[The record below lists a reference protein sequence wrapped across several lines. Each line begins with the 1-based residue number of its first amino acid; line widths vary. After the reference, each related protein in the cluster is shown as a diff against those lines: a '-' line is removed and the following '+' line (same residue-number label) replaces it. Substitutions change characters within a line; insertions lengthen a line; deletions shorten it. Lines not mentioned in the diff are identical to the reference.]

1 MARHKKTQTKSVKKA
16 DSNEKSVPPRIED
29 MSDVQAQTPISP
41 PNEPSTDSVDKQD
54 SKPKIEVSTKPV
66 AENTQDEV
74 QKALQEMREA
84 QQRMAE
90 QEARLVEKERQLDE
104 KLKAG
109 VQNLTPMDAT
119 TRAAAEAHHET
130 RVERMKKNLA
140 KQELKSIM
148 IPLGPK
154 EKVGSTLTVIL
165 NGYRLNVPKGVY
177 VDVPMQV
184 AKIVADS
191 QNQTIQ
197 AGQNMR
203 LDADNTPDALL

>member
-1 MARHKKTQTKSVKKA
+1 MAKRKKTQTQSVKKA
-16 DSNEKSVPPRIED
+16 DSNERSVPPRIED
-29 MSDVQAQTPISP
+29 MDDVKAQAPVSP
-41 PNEPSTDSVDKQD
+41 QNEPQTDSDHKQD
-54 SKPKIEVSTKPV
+54 NKPKMEVSTKPV

-90 QEARLVEKERQLDE
+90 QEARLAEKERQLDE

-109 VQNLTPMDAT
+109 VQNLTPMDAA
-119 TRAAAEAHHET
+119 TRAAAEVHHET

-140 KQELKSIM
+140 KQEIKSIM

-154 EKVGSTLTVIL
+154 EKVGTTLPVIL
-165 NGYRLNVPKGVY
+165 DGYRLNIPKGEY
-177 VDVPMQV
+177 IDVPMQV
-184 AKIVADS
+184 AKVVADS
-191 QNQTIQ
+191 QNQTIR

-203 LDADNTPDALL
+203 LDSDNTPDALL